1 MSILCI
7 TPIQKG
13 ISKES
18 IKSWFFFGGGLTQAS
33 PNAKSCTMSKNKN
46 ICVYCGSGKG
56 ANGAYADA
64 ASFLGRDMARQG
76 IGLVYGGA
84 SIGLMGE
91 VARGVRDNGGHV
103 TGVIPRFL
111 TKHEVVYSDAQ
122 EMVFTETMQERKH
135 IMAERSSA
143 FVALPGGIGTLE
155 ELVEMMTLAQLARH
169 QKPIIIVNIDDFWDP
184 LINLFDH
191 MREEAFIR
199 SEIPL
204 QFTVAHTVEDVV
216 PMIRTAW
223 GSVE

>member
-1 MSILCI
+1 
-7 TPIQKG
+7 
-13 ISKES
+13 
-18 IKSWFFFGGGLTQAS
+18 
-33 PNAKSCTMSKNKN
+33 MSKSKN

-56 ANGAYADA
+56 ANGAYSKA
-64 ASFLGRDMARQG
+64 ATFLGRAMAENS

-91 VARGVRDNGGHV
+91 VARGVRHNGGHV

-111 TKHEVVYSDAQ
+111 TKHEVVFSEAQ
-122 EMVFTETMQERKH
+122 EMVYTETMQERKH
-135 IMAERSSA
+135 IMAERSDA

-169 QKPIIIVNIDDFWDP
+169 QKPIILVNIDDFWDP

-191 MREEAFIR
+191 MRQEEFIR

-204 QFTVAHTVEDVV
+204 QFNVAHAAEDIV
-216 PMIRTAW
+216 PMIRSAW
-223 GSVE
+223 DEAD